1 MAIGSPDK
9 AARLAQVR
17 TYTRV
22 LVRSGFKTPAQ
33 VRADVLEAVRAEV
46 KEPAEVQ
53 RLTEECIAAETTEL
67 AREAATWSGDTQ
79 YDDLQAALGDL
90 EARDIVV
97 LQACEDHWAAQEILQ
112 KRAADGSR
120 PWGIAYFTH
129 PDVWHAVEHGM
140 LEINLWHGDSAN
152 VASGDELLTFVHDTL
167 ARHGIS
173 SLFDEGRIEVLVQW
187 QRRPTTSPH

>member
-1 MAIGSPDK
+1 M
-9 AARLAQVR
+9 
-17 TYTRV
+17 
-22 LVRSGFKTPAQ
+22 VRSGFKTAAQ
-33 VRADVLEAVRAEV
+33 VRADVFEAVCDEV

-53 RLTEECIAAETTEL
+53 RLTEEFIAAETAEL

-90 EARDIVV
+90 QARDIVV

-112 KRAADGSR
+112 KRAADGKR

-152 VASGDELLTFVHDTL
+152 VAAGDELLTFVHDTL

-173 SLFDEGRIEVLVQW
+173 SLFDEGRIEVLVKW
-187 QRRPTTSPH
+187 QRRPATSLN